1 MVYLTPEAR
10 DSLAR
15 GSRWM
20 FARPD
25 GESRAMCKT
34 VEVAW
39 SLLQLT
45 QEQCQIREP
54 AGDPL
59 QANGKRMKALMQ
71 RL

>member
-1 MVYLTPEAR
+1 MLVA
-10 DSLAR
+10 LA
-15 GSRWM
+15 GCLSD
-20 FARPD
+20 PC

-45 QEQCQIREP
+45 QELCQIREP

-59 QANGKRMKALMQ
+59 QANGQRMKALMQ